1 MKRKLLFLFV
11 LSFIWVSF
19 SFAQIRVN
27 GFVVD
32 ENGEPV
38 IGATVQI
45 KEMKM
50 RGTVTDIDGKFS
62 IDAPSDH
69 HLIISFVGMIA
80 QEVKVKSDLK
90 IILKVD
96 AELLG
101 EVVIT
106 GIYTRSKEAFTGS
119 SSTYTADEIKSMGTP
134 NILQSLKTLDP
145 SFAII
150 DDNQFGSDP
159 NRLPN
164 MEIRGKSSMLGIRDE
179 LEADPNQP
187 LFILDGFESSL
198 SVINDLDINRVA
210 SITILKDAASTAIYG
225 SKAANGVVVVE
236 TVKPEAGKLQVSYN
250 GNLNVAMPDLSSY
263 NLMNATEK
271 LQFEKLAGRYDR
283 GTSNSILDE
292 IKLNKLYNDKLAVV
306 ESGVDTYWLA
316 EPVRV
321 GVNQK
326 HSVYVRGGEGNF
338 LFGLGAGY
346 NGVSGVVEKSSREVA
361 SGNIDLI
368 YRVSKF
374 QFTNKFSLN
383 STNIENPVV
392 PFNVYAA
399 ANPYYKKYNDE
410 GGMDKWLENNDYA
423 KAPNPLWNDNQNSR
437 DIGKKLGLS
446 NYFIAEYFPTQ
457 EWKIRTRV
465 GLSYET
471 DEAERF
477 QSPNDTRFD
486 EVEIIKKGL
495 FTTATT
501 TNNQFEGELSATYA
515 KVFADMHQINAVVGG
530 NVYGSE
536 SLTQGYSAQGF
547 PEGDFTYPSFSSGYP
562 EGGAP
567 TFYEVISRSVNGYLN
582 LGYSFNNRYL
592 ADFNLRTSGS
602 SVFGVSKRYNT
613 TWSVGLAWNIHNEKF
628 IKDNTDLINYF
639 KIRGSIG
646 NPGNQSFDSSR
657 SMLVYAFQY
666 GALNNFGLGA
676 SISQL
681 GNPNLQWQTTVDR
694 NIGLDLTILDNR
706 LTLNVDYYH
715 KVTDPLLI
723 SISMPTS
730 SGTSTYLTNAG
741 EQTSKGLTAMASY
754 YIIRNLNERFTW
766 MVRANVRSQKNEL
779 GNIGNKLD
787 VLNASGRGSN
797 QVRYYDGS
805 DPDDI
810 WAVKSAGIDPSTGR
824 ELFYDKN
831 GGYTYDYSYD
841 NEVICGN
848 NRPDLEGVLG
858 TSLSWQGFSMSMNF
872 RYQLGRDVFNNA
884 LYSKVENISTNQLNS
899 NLDKRALYERWQKPG
914 DIVRFKDIANAA
926 TTPMSSRFI
935 QQENV
940 FALESIYV
948 GYEFLDGWVT
958 NLGLSSLKV
967 QVSMRDVFRAS
978 TITAERGIAFP
989 FSRSLEAGLSLNF

>member
-1 MKRKLLFLFV
+1 MKRKLIILTV
-11 LSFIWVSF
+11 LSLFGISI
-19 SFAQIRVN
+19 SFAQTLVN

-32 ENGEPV
+32 DQGEPV
-38 IGATVQI
+38 IGATVQV
-45 KEMKM
+45 KEVPS
-50 RGTVTDIDGKFS
+50 RGTVSDIDGRFTIS
-62 IDAPSDH
+62 APEDS
-69 HLIISFVGMIA
+69 HLIVSYVGMIT
-80 QEVKVKSDLK
+80 QEVKVKRELK
-90 IILKVD
+90 IVLKVD
-96 AELLG
+96 TELLE

-106 GIYTRSKEAFTGS
+106 GIYTRKKEDFTGS
-119 SSTYTADEIKSMGTP
+119 SSTYTAKELKTMGTP

-150 DDNQFGSDP
+150 DNNEFGSDP

-198 SVINDLDINRVA
+198 SVINDLDINRVS
-210 SITILKDAASTAIYG
+210 SITVLKDAASTAIYG

-250 GNLNVAMPDLSSY
+250 GSLNVSMPDLSSY
-263 NLMNATEK
+263 NLMNAAEK
-271 LQFEKLAGRYDR
+271 LEFEKLAGRYDR
-283 GTSNSILDE
+283 GSYGTLIDE
-292 IKLNKLYNDKLAVV
+292 INLNRLYNEKLAVV

-321 GVNQK
+321 GANQK
-326 HSVYVRGGEGNF
+326 HSIYVRGGEGNF

-346 NGVSGVVEKSSREVA
+346 NGTSGVVEKSSREVTN
-361 SGNIDLI
+361 GNIDLI
-368 YRVSKF
+368 YRISKF
-374 QFTNKFSLN
+374 QFTNKSSFNYTDS
-383 STNIENPVV
+383 ENPIVA
-392 PFNVYAA
+392 FNEYAA
-399 ANPYYKKYNDE
+399 TNPYYKKHNDE
-410 GGMDKWLENNDYA
+410 GGMDKWLENNSYA
-423 KAPNPLWNDNQNSR
+423 RAPNPLWNDNQNSR
-437 DIGKKLGLS
+437 NIGKNINLS
-446 NYFIAEYFPTQ
+446 NFLIAEYFPTQ

-465 GLSYET
+465 GLTYEN

-486 EVEIIKKGL
+486 EFEIIKKGL
-495 FTTATT
+495 FTT
-501 TNNQFEGELSATYA
+501 TNSTRNQYEAELSTTYA
-515 KVFADMHQINAVVGG
+515 KVFAEKHQINAVVGG
-530 NVYGSE
+530 NIYGSE
-536 SLTQGYSAQGF
+536 TLTQGYSAQGF

-567 TFYEVISRSVNGYLN
+567 TFYESISRSVNGYLN
-582 LGYSFNNRYL
+582 VGYAFNNRYL

-602 SVFGVSKRYNT
+602 SVFGISKRYNT
-613 TWSVGLAWNIHNEKF
+613 TWSVGLAWNIHNESF
-628 IKDNTDLINYF
+628 IKNNVDWINYF

-666 GALNNFGLGA
+666 GSLNNFGLGA
-676 SISQL
+676 TISQL

-694 NIGLDLTILDNR
+694 NIGLDFTVLDNR

-730 SGTSTYLTNAG
+730 SGTSRYLTNAG
-741 EQTSKGLTAMASY
+741 EQTSQGLTAQASY
-754 YIIRNLNERFTW
+754 YIIRNLSDRFTW
-766 MVRANVRSQKNEL
+766 MIRANARAQKNEL
-779 GNIGNKLD
+779 GNIGNKLA
-787 VLNASGRGSN
+787 VLNSSGRGSN

-805 DPDDI
+805 DPDNI
-810 WAVKSAGIDPSTGR
+810 WAVKSAGIDPSTGK
-824 ELFYDKN
+824 ELFYDKD
-831 GGYTYDYSYD
+831 GGFTYDYSYD

-848 NRPDLEGVLG
+848 SRPDLEGVLG

-884 LYSKVENISTNQLNS
+884 LYSKVENISTSGLNR
-899 NLDKRALYERWQKPG
+899 NLDKRALYERWKEPG

-935 QQENV
+935 QRENV
-940 FALESIYV
+940 LSLESIYV

-978 TITAERGIAFP
+978 TIISERGISYP
-989 FSRSLEAGLSLNF
+989 FSRNFEAGLSLNF